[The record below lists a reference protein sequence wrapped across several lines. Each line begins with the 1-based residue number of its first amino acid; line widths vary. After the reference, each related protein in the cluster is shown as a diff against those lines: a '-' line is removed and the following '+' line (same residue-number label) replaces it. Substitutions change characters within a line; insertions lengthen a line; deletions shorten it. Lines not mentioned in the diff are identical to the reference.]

1 MKTRKRKKE
10 SETETVAQHCRV
22 NIQFKTNKKHLT
34 TKYKLDRPATMHI
47 TGKRSDKIIYNTV
60 HCIR

>member
-22 NIQFKTNKKHLT
+22 NIQFKTKKHLT
-34 TKYKLDRPATMHI
+34 TKYRLDRPATMHI
-47 TGKRSDKIIYNTV
+47 TGERLDKIIYKTV